1 MCAGFFC
8 AVFHHLL
15 QEGFIV
21 AETVVTFLQFSQH
34 TGNGISHFTFQMTI
48 HLAFELFFQFRD
60 ALARYRRKDIQQV
73 GNARFV
79 LHIVANYRRLV
90 GVSDRAFDFLHY
102 RFRIFQQADNVI
114 AVIVRLGHL
123 LGRLQQRHYARARFR
138 NKRLWHLKDIAVQR
152 VETLGDI
159 AAQFQ
164 VLFLVFT
171 HRHQISLIQQD
182 VRCHQHRIVKQT
194 SVDVLGITR
203 RFIFKLCHAAQ
214 FAEVGIAVQCPA

>member
-1 MCAGFFC
+1 M
-8 AVFHHLL
+8 
-15 QEGFIV
+15 I
-21 AETVVTFLQFSQH
+21 TFLQFSQH

-79 LHIVANYRRLV
+79 LHIVANYWRLV

-114 AVIVRLGHL
+114 AVIVRLGHF

-171 HRHQISLIQQD
+171 HRYQICLIQQD

-203 RFIFKLCHAAQ
+203 RFIFKLRHAAQ